1 MHIKPIKSRYR
12 ELLETQNL
20 CEIRGNWDVISFF
33 EMRSKYFFTLKRNNW
48 FVYLY
53 APILEFGNTITMQF
67 LFICFIIWLLKLFVT
82 ILTYASA
89 FIMYWHT
96 CMKPKVRQ
104 GFFFLNF
111 ELNVTLIHVFTTCLQ
126 LHTVLKVFSQKTCSS
141 N

>member
-20 CEIRGNWDVISFF
+20 CEIRWNWDVISFF

-104 GFFFLNF
+104 GFFFKLW
-111 ELNVTLIHVFTTCLQ
+111 TKCYTHTCIYYMSSTSYCIKSIFT
-126 LHTVLKVFSQKTCSS
+126 KDM
-141 N
+141 